1 MKIQP
6 IRGTHDLFGKDLLKY
21 KKISEIVGN
30 YANLYDFQEI
40 ITPIFENTDLFKKP
54 LGEYSDVVLKEMY
67 TFKDRNDSFITLRP
81 EHTTPIL
88 RASISNNFLVKLPKK
103 LFGIGPVFRR
113 ERPQKGRYRQFNQI
127 NFEILGIDN
136 VIVDVELI
144 ILANNILK
152 NLFPNKKIILEI
164 NSLGDRNTLNK
175 FKLELTKYFQ
185 INKNSLSEE
194 SQSKIEKNSLRI
206 LDSKIEKD
214 HEIKKNAPK
223 ISDFYSKL
231 ASDNFLEV
239 QKILLENSVE
249 FKINPSLVRGLDY
262 YCHTV
267 FEFKTNDLGAQD
279 TLIGGGRYDGL
290 VKSIGGPNISGVGWA
305 GGIERIMM
313 LMEDVILKERK
324 VYLVLMSETFKSYG
338 LKIANE
344 LRDSNVKVT
353 LDYKYNIKKSLSMA
367 NQLNFK
373 YAIIVGENEYM
384 NNLCTLKNLEKIS
397 QETNSIKNIIKI
409 ID

>member
-21 KKISEIVGN
+21 KQISEIVGN

-88 RASISNNFLVKLPKK
+88 RASISNNFIVKLPKK

-127 NFEILGIDN
+127 NFEILGTDN

-144 ILANNILK
+144 VLANNILK

-214 HEIKKNAPK
+214 YEIKKNAPK

-231 ASDNFLEV
+231 ASDNFSEV

-344 LRDSNVKVT
+344 LRGSNIKVT

-373 YAIIVGENEYM
+373 YAIIIGENEYI

>member
-127 NFEILGIDN
+127 NFEILGTDN

-144 ILANNILK
+144 VLANNILK

-214 HEIKKNAPK
+214 YEIKKNAPK

-231 ASDNFLEV
+231 ASDNFSEV

-344 LRDSNVKVT
+344 LRGSNIKVT

-373 YAIIVGENEYM
+373 YAIIIGENEYI

>member
-127 NFEILGIDN
+127 NFEILGTDN

-214 HEIKKNAPK
+214 YEIKKNAPK

-344 LRDSNVKVT
+344 LRGSNIKVT

-373 YAIIVGENEYM
+373 YAIIIGENEYI

>member
-127 NFEILGIDN
+127 NFEILGTDN

-214 HEIKKNAPK
+214 YEIKKNAPK

-231 ASDNFLEV
+231 ASDNFSEV

-344 LRDSNVKVT
+344 LRGSNIKVT

-373 YAIIVGENEYM
+373 YAIIIGENEYI

>member
-1 MKIQP
+1 
-6 IRGTHDLFGKDLLKY
+6 
-21 KKISEIVGN
+21 
-30 YANLYDFQEI
+30 
-40 ITPIFENTDLFKKP
+40 
-54 LGEYSDVVLKEMY
+54 MY
-67 TFKDRNDSFITLRP
+67 TFKDKNESLLTLRP
-81 EHTTPIL
+81 EYTTPML
-88 RASISNNFLVKLPKK
+88 RAAISNNLLEKLPKK
-103 LFGIGPVFRR
+103 FFGIGPMFRR
-113 ERPQKGRYRQFNQI
+113 ERPQKGRFRQFNQI
-127 NFEILGIDN
+127 NFEILGTYD
-136 VIVDVELI
+136 VAADVELI
-144 ILANNILK
+144 LLADQLLK
-152 NLFPNKKIILEI
+152 NLFSNKKINLQI
-164 NSLGDRNTLNK
+164 NSLGDKNTLKIFKIELQNFFYKNK
-175 FKLELTKYFQ
+175 DH
-185 INKNSLSEE
+185 LSEE
-194 SQSKIEKNSLRI
+194 SKNKIDKNSLRI
-206 LDSKIEKD
+206 LDSKDPKD
-214 HEIKKNAPK
+214 QDLNDSAPQ
-223 ISDFYSKL
+223 ISDYYSNDAKEKFTKL
-231 ASDNFLEV
+231 QN
-239 QKILLENSVE
+239 LLTDLSVD
-249 FKINPSLVRGLDY
+249 FKINSNLVRGLDY

-344 LRDSNVKVT
+344 LRGSNVKVT

-373 YAIIVGENEYM
+373 YAIIIGENEYI